1 MAPSLN
7 RRSVV
12 LAGLAALALAAG
24 FLFAASVTGAEFAT
38 VGTVDGA
45 EQAYAIPVDEDG
57 DRLRFQLEANG
68 TQPSVNLSVFDP
80 QDAFLTSVELTHDG
94 DAVDVLADRPGD
106 WVVFVAD
113 ASDGRVIVQQAGEDG
128 GAANLTELPVRA
140 QTRTLVAQE
149 GGPADEHVVLQV
161 DRAPASAR
169 LVWSGNVSGLDA
181 TVSSEQGLVYEVE
194 DGAGDDAGSTAGSR
208 QVHPGNLVAGTYEA
222 TLEAERLA
230 GEVTFV
236 HHDYVRDAA
245 ELADLPKDA
254 KLEAARNGTRV
265 AEIHARSAVAFDP
278 LGADEVLFWTD
289 TDTHA
294 HVRVFDPEDRFV
306 DEVSLG
312 THPDDCQ
319 CQHGDH
325 DDDRVIAQFVALDDA
340 GEHVAYV
347 DEIVGE
353 GDVVRAVVPGVDSP
367 PGTSLRLEH
376 RELQFQHGALSGEE
390 QTRTVQLAG
399 ALVEATVD
407 ASDTASTERNVTV
420 EGPLGPVLYYEE
432 GAQTRGAEVDA
443 ERHLI
448 EEHLTAG
455 SHEVTAQ
462 ASSAAG
468 TTYVSL
474 VNYVR

>member
-1 MAPSLN
+1 MR
-7 RRSVV
+7 RRSV
-12 LAGLAALALAAG
+12 LIAGLAALALAAG
-24 FLFAASVTGAEFAT
+24 FLFAANLTGAEFAT

-45 EQAYAIPVDEDG
+45 REAYAIPVDGDG

-68 TQPSVNLSVFDP
+68 TEPSVNLSVFDP
-80 QDAFLTSVELTHDG
+80 DDAFLTSVELSRDG
-94 DAVDVLADRPGD
+94 DAVDVLAERPGD
-106 WVVFVAD
+106 WVVFVTD
-113 ASDGRVIVQQAGEDG
+113 ASDGRLIVQQDGEDGDDG

-140 QTRTLVAQE
+140 RTRTLASQE
-149 GGPADEHVVLQV
+149 GGPADEHVVLQI

-181 TVSSEQGLVYEVE
+181 TVSSEEGVVYEVE
-194 DGAGDDAGSTAGSR
+194 DGAADGTTSTAGSR
-208 QVHPGNLVAGTYEA
+208 QAHPAHLVAGTYEA
-222 TLEAERLA
+222 NLEAEFLA
-230 GEVTFV
+230 GEVELV

-245 ELADLPKDA
+245 ELVDLPKEA
-254 KLEAARNGTRV
+254 KIEAARNGSRV

-289 TDTHA
+289 TGTHA
-294 HVRVFDPEDRFV
+294 HVRVFDPDDRFV

-312 THPDDCQ
+312 VHPDDCE

-325 DDDRVIAQFVALDDA
+325 DDDQVIAQFVRLAGP

-347 DEIVGE
+347 GEVVGD
-353 GDVVRAVVPGVDSP
+353 GDVVRAVVPGVADAP
-367 PGTSLRLEH
+367 EGASLQLEQ
-376 RELQFQHGALSGEE
+376 RELQFQHGALGGGEE
-390 QTRTVQLAG
+390 TRRVQLAG

-407 ASDTASTERNVTV
+407 ASDAASTERNVTIG
-420 EGPLGPVLYYEE
+420 GPLGPVLYYEE
-432 GAQTRGAEVDA
+432 GTRTRGAAVDA
-443 ERHLI
+443 ERHLVR
-448 EEHLTAG
+448 EHLSAG
-455 SHEVTAQ
+455 THEVTAQ